1 MLRSAV
7 AQSGREVAETGGPDR
22 LDVAALDGTTVEAGI
37 GLAVGNPDGV
47 ELLPAVVGV
56 AAVAQ
61 PIAARGRRART
72 APDATSVTM
81 PRRPRTARFVALGAL
96 PTPVT
101 VIQRYRA

>member
-37 GLAVGNPDGV
+37 GLAVGIPTAWSCCRLWSGSQRSRTDRC
-47 ELLPAVVGV
+47 ER
-56 AAVAQ
+56 Q
-61 PIAARGRRART
+61 EART